1 MRPSEA
7 KFIFKLL
14 SDFPVAEITP
24 CLNLGSSTG
33 DFRTVHQPHIQEQ
46 LIGPLEDRGVKFFHS
61 DFKAAEGVDIAGD
74 IYDDAVLAQIK
85 SRNIRSVLCCNM
97 FEHVV
102 ERDKLAAIITEIVPK
117 GGVLLVSV
125 PYSYPLHYDPIDTY
139 FRPSPEE
146 IAKLFPGFR
155 MEGSGIVSDVTFLKE
170 LVTRFGVAGCIWH
183 MIKSAAKFFMFWRG
197 AEKWKGHMHRYL
209 WLFRPYKSSCVVLR
223 KQ

>member
-14 SDFPVAEITP
+14 KDFPVTEITP

-33 DFRTVHQPHIQEQ
+33 NFRTIHQPHIQEQ
-46 LIGPLEDRGVKFFHS
+46 LIGPLEDMGVKFLHS
-61 DFKAAEGVDIAGD
+61 DFKEAEGVDIAGD
-74 IYDDAVLAQIK
+74 IYDNAVLTEIK

-97 FEHVV
+97 FEHVI
-102 ERDKLAAIITEIVPK
+102 ERDRLAAIISDIVPK
-117 GGVLLVSV
+117 GGLLLVSV

-146 IAKLFPGFR
+146 IAKLFPEFR
-155 MEGSGIVSDVTFLKE
+155 IEKSGIVSDITFSEE
-170 LVTRFGVAGCIWH
+170 LYASFGIAGFIWH
-183 MIKSAAKFFMFWRG
+183 VLKSAIKFFMFWRG

-209 WLFRPYKSSCVVLR
+209 WLFRPYQSSCAVLR